1 MRAAILSPALAA
13 LALLTVT
20 CQSTPDE
27 QQTSFPNVVIVM
39 TDDQGWGDIGAH
51 GNAALDTPRLD
62 ELAAQSGGMHRFY
75 VSPVCTPTRAALM
88 TGRNSIRTRAID
100 TYRGR
105 AMMDTR
111 EVTIAEVLRE
121 NGYATGLFGKWHL
134 GDSYPMRPQDQGF
147 EEVLCHRG
155 GGLAQPA
162 DHLDN
167 NRRYTNAWLYHN
179 GKAVHT
185 QGYCMDVYADYAIEH
200 MRKSVAEGRPF
211 FTYLATN
218 TPHGPWH
225 DVPADLLAKY
235 KARDL
240 SEVLPDPKQADRMAA
255 SFAMIENIDQNV
267 GRLMDTLDELGVAE
281 DTIFIY
287 MHDNGPAIRHYV
299 GEMRGMKSEVFEG
312 GIRSPF
318 FVRWPGKVPA
328 GDRRPEIASHMDV
341 WPTLVEATGVN
352 APDIEDM
359 DGRSIWPLLTGEATT
374 WPDRLIHIQAH
385 RGDARLP
392 EHNFATIGSRYKL
405 MRASG
410 FGREQLPDDPT
421 PLALYDL
428 QEDPL
433 EQNNLIE
440 EMPELAES
448 MLDAHRKWFAE
459 ASDYPEVG
467 TPPAIVLDFD
477 AEPYH
482 ELNRNDWRP
491 NGGGYGPK
499 GGYRIRVEQDME
511 VDIFLFTRGA
521 AKADHNFVT
530 VRWNGQD
537 LVTREQSENIEG
549 ERISVALRKLK
560 LTAGT
565 SMLEFELLDGEQV
578 VPAEH
583 VQIAPAGEFY
593 SID

>member
-1 MRAAILSPALAA
+1 MRAAILSPTLAA
-13 LALLTVT
+13 LALLTVA
-20 CQSTPDE
+20 CRSTTNE
-27 QQTSFPNVVIVM
+27 QPASFPNVVIVM

-51 GNAALDTPRLD
+51 GNAVLDTPRLD
-62 ELAAQSGGMHRFY
+62 ELAAQSGGMDRFY

-111 EVTIAEVLRE
+111 EITIAEVLQD

-179 GKAVHT
+179 GVAAQT
-185 QGYCMDVYADYAIEH
+185 EGYCMDVYTDYAVEH
-200 MRKSVAEGRPF
+200 MRESVAQGRPF

-218 TPHGPWH
+218 TPHGPWN

-235 KARDL
+235 KSRDL
-240 SEVLPDPKQADRMAA
+240 SEVLPDPRQAAQMAA

-267 GRLMDTLDELGVAE
+267 GRLMDVLDELGVAE

-299 GEMRGMKSEVFEG
+299 GEMRGMKSEVWEG

-318 FVRWPGKVPA
+318 FVRWPGKIPA
-328 GDRRPEIASHMDV
+328 GKRCAEIASHVDV
-341 WPTLVEATGVN
+341 WPTLVEATGVR
-352 APDIEDM
+352 APKVEGL
-359 DGRSIWPLLTGEATT
+359 DGKSVWPLLNETATD
-374 WPDRLIHIQAH
+374 WPPRLIHIQAH
-385 RGDARLP
+385 RGDVRLP
-392 EHNFATIGSRYKL
+392 EHNFATIGPRYKL
-405 MRASG
+405 VRASG
-410 FGREQLPDDPT
+410 FGRERLPEDPV
-421 PLALYDL
+421 PIALYDL

-433 EQNNLIE
+433 EENDLIE
-440 EMPELAES
+440 QMPELAES
-448 MLDAHRKWFAE
+448 MLAEYLQWFAD
-459 ASDYPEVG
+459 ASAYEGVG
-467 TPPAIVLDFD
+467 MPPSIVIDFEI
-477 AEPYH
+477 EPMH

-491 NGGGYGPK
+491 NTEGYGATGAYWIDCTKATLVDLTPRSRGK
-499 GGYRIRVEQDME
+499 ANGNVVIKVRIDDQLVAESKFNAANRRIDDLIPGIHIPPGQHRLGIEIQ
-511 VDIFLFTRGA
+511 VDGKSFA
-521 AKADHNFVT
+521 ADH
-530 VRWNGQD
+530 
-537 LVTREQSENIEG
+537 L
-549 ERISVALRKLK
+549 RISPP
-560 LTAGT
+560 GT
-565 SMLEFELLDGEQV
+565 
-578 VPAEH
+578 PR
-583 VQIAPAGEFY
+583 
-593 SID
+593 

>member
-13 LALLTVT
+13 LALLTPG
-20 CQSTPDE
+20 CQSSTE
-27 QQTSFPNVVIVM
+27 QEQASFPNVVIVM

-62 ELAAQSGGMHRFY
+62 QLAAQSGGMHRFY

-111 EVTIAEVLRE
+111 EVTIAEVLRD

-167 NRRYTNAWLYHN
+167 NRRYTSAWLYHN
-179 GKAVHT
+179 GEAVLT
-185 QGYCMDVYADYAIEH
+185 EGYCMDVYADYAIAH
-200 MRKSVAEGRPF
+200 MRESVAEGRPF
-211 FTYLATN
+211 FAYLATN

-267 GRLMDTLDELGVAE
+267 GRLMDTLDELGVA
-281 DTIFIY
+281 DNTIFIY

-299 GEMRGMKSEVFEG
+299 GEMRGMKSEVWEG

-318 FVRWPGKVPA
+318 FVRWPGKIPA
-328 GDRRPEIASHMDV
+328 GVRRLEIASHMDV
-341 WPTLVEATGVN
+341 WPTLVEATGVR
-352 APDIEDM
+352 APEVDDL
-359 DGRSIWPLLTGEATT
+359 DGQSVWPLLTGAAQD
-374 WPDRLIHIQAH
+374 WPERLIHIQAH
-385 RGDARLP
+385 RGDVRLP
-392 EHNFATIGSRYKL
+392 EHNFATIGQRYKL
-405 MRASG
+405 LRASG
-410 FGREQLPDDPT
+410 FGRERLPDEPA

-428 QEDPL
+428 HEDPL
-433 EQNNLIE
+433 EENNLIE
-440 EMPELAES
+440 QMPELAES
-448 MLDAHRKWFAE
+448 MLAEYRAWFAD
-459 ASDYPEVG
+459 ASDYDGVG
-467 TPPAIVLDFD
+467 TPPSIVIDFD
-477 AEPYH
+477 AEPMH

-491 NGGGYGPK
+491 TTGGYGNI
-499 GGYRIRVEQDME
+499 GAYWIACEQ
-511 VDIFLFTRGA
+511 A
-521 AKADHNFVT
+521 VT
-530 VRWNGQD
+530 VDLNPRSRGKANGAVVIKVTID
-537 LVTREQSENIEG
+537 DELVAQSEFEASDR
-549 ERISVALRKLK
+549 RIDDLIPDIQL
-560 LTAGT
+560 
-565 SMLEFELLDGEQV
+565 
-578 VPAEH
+578 
-583 VQIAPAGEFY
+583 PAGEHRLGIEIRVNDKDFATEHLR
-593 SID
+593 IAPPGMLR

>member
-1 MRAAILSPALAA
+1 MRASALSPVLAA
-13 LALLTVT
+13 LVSLTPG
-20 CQSTPDE
+20 CQSPPDE
-27 QQTSFPNVVIVM
+27 KLASFPNVVIVM
-39 TDDQGWGDIGAH
+39 TDDQGWGDLGAH
-51 GNAALDTPRLD
+51 GNAVLDTPRLD
-62 ELAAQSGGMHRFY
+62 QLAAESGGMQRFY

-105 AMMDTR
+105 AMMDTN
-111 EVTIAEVLRE
+111 EVTIAEVLRD

-167 NRRYTNAWLYHN
+167 NRRYTDAWLYHN
-179 GKAVHT
+179 GKAIHT
-185 QGYCMDVYADYAIEH
+185 QGYCMDVYADYAIAH
-200 MRKSVAEGRPF
+200 MRESVSEGRPF

-225 DVPADLLAKY
+225 DVPAELLAKY

-240 SEVLPDPKQADRMAA
+240 SEVLPDPKQANRMAA

-281 DTIFIY
+281 NTIFIY

-341 WPTLVEATGVN
+341 WPTLVEATGVR
-352 APDIEDM
+352 APKIDGM
-359 DGRSIWPLLTGEATT
+359 DGQSIWPLLTHSATE
-374 WPDRLIHIQAH
+374 WPERLIHIQAH
-385 RGDARLP
+385 RGDIRLP
-392 EHNFATIGSRYKL
+392 EHHFATIGPRYKL
-405 MRASG
+405 LRPSG
-410 FGREQLPDDPT
+410 FGREQLPENPA

-428 QEDPL
+428 WEDPL
-433 EQNNLIE
+433 EQHNLIE
-440 EMPELAES
+440 EMPALAEQ
-448 MLDAHRKWFAE
+448 MLTDYREWFAE
-459 ASDYPEVG
+459 ASDYAEVG
-467 TPPAIVLDFD
+467 TPPSIVIDFGV
-477 AEPYH
+477 ETVH

-491 NGGGYGPK
+491 TTNGYGSIGDYWIECAQATVVDLNPRSRGK
-499 GGYRIRVEQDME
+499 ATGAVVIQVRIDDQIVAESSFEVSDRRIDDLIPDIHLPSGAHRLGIEIRVNDKDFATEH
-511 VDIFLFTRGA
+511 L
-521 AKADHNFVT
+521 
-530 VRWNGQD
+530 
-537 LVTREQSENIEG
+537 
-549 ERISVALRKLK
+549 RITPPGLLR
-560 LTAGT
+560 
-565 SMLEFELLDGEQV
+565 
-578 VPAEH
+578 
-583 VQIAPAGEFY
+583 
-593 SID
+593 